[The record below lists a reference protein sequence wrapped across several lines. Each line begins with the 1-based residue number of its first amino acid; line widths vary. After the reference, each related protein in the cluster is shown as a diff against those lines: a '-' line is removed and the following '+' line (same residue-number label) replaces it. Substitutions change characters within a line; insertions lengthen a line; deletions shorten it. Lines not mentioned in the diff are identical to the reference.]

1 MNIANN
7 NDLNIF
13 DLPNEILLMICKKL
27 NMVDV
32 LYSLVDVNERFDQ
45 LILDHLYI
53 RHLNM
58 TTMTIK
64 SAFDRIFSI
73 NNQVLSRICENIF
86 PRIHDQVNQLT
97 VDSHSID
104 RLLTFNYPQLYSLSL
119 VDFQENI
126 LLQYLKGNSN
136 LYNLLSEQ
144 ITHLYIDIE
153 IKTRKPPLTKILP
166 KIFVLILSLCKRL
179 IYLNLCASPRYR
191 CLAIHFFKQSST
203 SCMSSTLT
211 TLNINVET
219 FDDCLYLLDERL
231 NSLLTLFIYVVEIS
245 YIISNIQNTKQLPKL
260 KSFSLA
266 SCRQTM
272 TYNKLIIPLLH
283 RMINLEEL
291 KLFLFVKKFD
301 SSYID
306 GIQLHDQIL
315 IYMQKL
321 NKFTFNIHTEVFN
334 INIKTD
340 LQSNEEIQRSF
351 IGRQYGQ
358 VGSIV
363 QTIGTNDVGTCHV
376 YSLPYQFENF
386 IYLNNSFQ
394 GGKLDK
400 VRCLMMLDLIY
411 PFEHNFFQVI
421 SQDFPFLKELYI
433 LNSQRQQNKQHS
445 STLITFRHVILL
457 DLEVAHI
464 DYVEQFLIDKNTHL
478 PCLLNLIIGYESLAI
493 VTNNFTNDAARLTC
507 SKLKCLEI
515 SEPFV
520 PPENFHQYFPLL

>member
-1 MNIANN
+1 
-7 NDLNIF
+7 
-13 DLPNEILLMICKKL
+13 
-27 NMVDV
+27 
-32 LYSLVDVNERFDQ
+32 S
-45 LILDHLYI
+45 
-53 RHLNM
+53 
-58 TTMTIK
+58 
-64 SAFDRIFSI
+64 
-73 NNQVLSRICENIF
+73 
-86 PRIHDQVNQLT
+86 
-97 VDSHSID
+97 
-104 RLLTFNYPQLYSLSL
+104 
-119 VDFQENI
+119 FQH
-126 LLQYLKGNSN
+126 K
-136 LYNLLSEQ
+136 
-144 ITHLYIDIE
+144 
-153 IKTRKPPLTKILP
+153 
-166 KIFVLILSLCKRL
+166 
-179 IYLNLCASPRYR
+179 
-191 CLAIHFFKQSST
+191 
-203 SCMSSTLT
+203 
-211 TLNINVET
+211 
-219 FDDCLYLLDERL
+219 
-231 NSLLTLFIYVVEIS
+231 
-245 YIISNIQNTKQLPKL
+245 
-260 KSFSLA
+260 
-266 SCRQTM
+266 
-272 TYNKLIIPLLH
+272 
-283 RMINLEEL
+283 
-291 KLFLFVKKFD
+291 
-301 SSYID
+301 
-306 GIQLHDQIL
+306 
-315 IYMQKL
+315 
-321 NKFTFNIHTEVFN
+321 
-334 INIKTD
+334 NIKTD

-433 LNSQRQQNKQHS
+433 LNSQRQQNKQHW
-445 STLITFRHVILL
+445 STLITFRHLIFL

>member
-1 MNIANN
+1 
-7 NDLNIF
+7 
-13 DLPNEILLMICKKL
+13 
-27 NMVDV
+27 MVDV

-97 VDSHSID
+97 IDSHSID

-136 LYNLLSEQ
+136 LYNLLSKQ

-231 NSLLTLFIYVVEIS
+231 NSLLTL
-245 YIISNIQNTKQLPKL
+245 IICVKQLPKL

-266 SCRQTM
+266 SC
-272 TYNKLIIPLLH
+272 
-283 RMINLEEL
+283 
-291 KLFLFVKKFD
+291 
-301 SSYID
+301 
-306 GIQLHDQIL
+306 
-315 IYMQKL
+315 
-321 NKFTFNIHTEVFN
+321 
-334 INIKTD
+334 
-340 LQSNEEIQRSF
+340 
-351 IGRQYGQ
+351 
-358 VGSIV
+358 
-363 QTIGTNDVGTCHV
+363 
-376 YSLPYQFENF
+376 
-386 IYLNNSFQ
+386 
-394 GGKLDK
+394 GKLDK
-400 VRCLMMLDLIY
+400 VRSLMMLDLIY

-433 LNSQRQQNKQHS
+433 LNSQRQQNKQHW
-445 STLITFRHVILL
+445 STLITFRHLIFL